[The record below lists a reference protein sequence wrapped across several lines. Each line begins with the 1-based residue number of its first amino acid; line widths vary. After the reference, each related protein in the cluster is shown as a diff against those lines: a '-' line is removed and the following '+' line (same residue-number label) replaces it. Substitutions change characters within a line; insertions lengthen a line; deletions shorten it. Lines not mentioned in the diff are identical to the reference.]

1 MRHRSDLKRIREAVT
16 LYNSRRKSSQKFN
29 LVGFVI
35 EFSLPRK
42 SQGTDYV
49 TTIRVVDE
57 LLSELFINMFAEK
70 EEHLPHLKSYKDLIV
85 LNNVMMKHYVDGD
98 EICAVY
104 YKQTSSF
111 ALFDVKTTTNT
122 PYQTSP
128 GFHLQKDD
136 IPCIT
141 SMRAL
146 SSRYEV
152 SAGRNEY
159 LMTIKDLGTKMFFDL
174 VCQVLYVQK
183 LEVGCML
190 FVWDGNDA
198 PPLKVQTMHED
209 EELSPLPLEIE
220 PKTLNMLILR
230 KFPCVGSLLRVKAP
244 VDMSAYFQEEMGQ
257 WVKIRNMKC
266 EETKSGLWLGTL
278 LPTTKVRLLPNSDPI
293 VMECKRAMDERGVG
307 RQGRSPLGSN
317 PLSGLTVVD
326 PKEFPYA
333 TLMDLI
339 THTEIETI
347 VRCVVRVV
355 AISPSNLD
363 SFLNQNE
370 ECKIILTLEDPT
382 ARIHALLDSQH
393 WGVFFE
399 DFTSDDS
406 DALKRMKMN
415 KLLGCE
421 RDHRNPPW
429 IECCIKSNGNR
440 IYFICNT
447 KLVP

>member
-16 LYNSRRKSSQKFN
+16 LYNSRKKSSQKFN

-128 GFHLQKDD
+128 
-136 IPCIT
+136 
-141 SMRAL
+141 
-146 SSRYEV
+146 
-152 SAGRNEY
+152 
-159 LMTIKDLGTKMFFDL
+159 
-174 VCQVLYVQK
+174 
-183 LEVGCML
+183 VGCIL

-220 PKTLNMLILR
+220 AKTLNMLILS
-230 KFPCVGSLLRVKAP
+230 KFPCVGTVLRVKAP

-339 THTEIETI
+339 THTE
-347 VRCVVRVV
+347 
-355 AISPSNLD
+355 
-363 SFLNQNE
+363 NE

-429 IECCIKSNGNR
+429 IECCIKSNEYENLPVSALKHGR
-440 IYFICNT
+440 IRPSFVTTSYIGCAIWKNSGFLAETIT
-447 KLVP
+447 